1 MAITPTQNDALAT
14 WLGWIIHV
22 DTITAGDVGIYIAP
36 DCSWRNAD
44 DWQPDQSRDDCWPI
58 IQRIEELGLWTLFRS
73 TIAVR
78 DWLLNHNGTWAEI
91 YMMMPP
97 SVIVAAV
104 LEIIEKK
111 GGAN

>member
-1 MAITPTQNDALAT
+1 MTLTPAQKDALAT
-14 WLGWIIHV
+14 FCEMTRIDDDPIKLPCYKRRDGMCIR
-22 DTITAGDVGIYIAP
+22 
-36 DCSWRNAD
+36 DCF
-44 DWQPDQSRDDCWPI
+44 WQPDQSRDDCWPI
-58 IQRIEELGLWTLFRS
+58 IQRIEELRLWTLFRS